1 MTSRPQQRQQSAG
14 VDFPTPN
21 PDFEFC
27 DQLMNRK
34 MNIIVISAF
43 FAACWSTIGFNVAAQ
58 EVNNSGSDQS
68 TLGSTSVRQNAGQQN
83 FDELKREMLL
93 KWPNNR
99 LVRFVFHGHSVPAG
113 YFRGGQVRRF
123 DSYPILF
130 HQQLCELYPTAVIDV
145 CTTAIGGENSKRGSR
160 RFADEVLTLNPDVI
174 FIDYCLNDRAIG
186 VEAAHQYWRTM
197 IEQALNNSVK
207 VVLLTPTPDSHEDIL
222 DPETKLAKHSESVRS
237 LGKEYGL
244 PVVDSYELF
253 RQLVAEGA
261 DVSDYLSQPNHP
273 NRKGHQLVAERIV
286 QLLQ

>member
-1 MTSRPQQRQQSAG
+1 
-14 VDFPTPN
+14 
-21 PDFEFC
+21 
-27 DQLMNRK
+27 